1 MLILINFKI
10 VNKHERKYDN
20 TMNSDLSVEVIY
32 FRANRMVC
40 DEILQKIKV
49 EKKQLVVRS
58 HVLLQLDL
66 HLYYIAELS
75 HLLIFAKCYQV
86 VKM

>member
-1 MLILINFKI
+1 
-10 VNKHERKYDN
+10 
-20 TMNSDLSVEVIY
+20 MNSDLLVEVIY

-40 DEILQKIKV
+40 DEILQLQKINV
-49 EKKQLVVRS
+49 EKKQLAVRS
-58 HVLLQLDL
+58 HILLQLHL